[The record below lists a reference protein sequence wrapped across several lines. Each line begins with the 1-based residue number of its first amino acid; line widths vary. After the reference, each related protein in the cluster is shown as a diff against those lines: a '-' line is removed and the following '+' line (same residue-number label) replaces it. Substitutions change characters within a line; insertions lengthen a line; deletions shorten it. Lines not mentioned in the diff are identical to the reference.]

1 MIPRWP
7 NGETRLSAMAV
18 TPGASLE
25 GKPGEL
31 KHLSTLWKEKSTEMP
46 EVAASETGRAQTEV
60 LVAAGL

>member
-1 MIPRWP
+1 MIPGFP

-18 TPGASLE
+18 TPGASRR

-31 KHLSTLWKEKSTEMP
+31 KHLSTLRKEKSTEMP
-46 EVAASETGRAQTEV
+46 EVAASETGRAQTGV

>member
-1 MIPRWP
+1 MGKPGCQRWQ
-7 NGETRLSAMAV
+7 
-18 TPGASLE
+18 SLRRKPE